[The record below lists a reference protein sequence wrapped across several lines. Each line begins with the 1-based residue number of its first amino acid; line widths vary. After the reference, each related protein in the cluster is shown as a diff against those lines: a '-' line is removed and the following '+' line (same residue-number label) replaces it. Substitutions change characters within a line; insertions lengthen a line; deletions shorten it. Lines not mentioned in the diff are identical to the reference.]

1 MVYFYSFILC
11 LGFLFSPSSLANP
24 AVALFYGEKAPLAEL
39 KAFDIAVIE
48 PDHGYDP
55 VRYRTPD
62 SELFAYLAVA
72 EVQPSRSYFKD
83 IPSHWKMAR
92 NSDWGSVVLDQPPA
106 EWLDFFA
113 DKVVGPL
120 WAKATSISNL
130 CSGGWASLLGSPTNL
145 DRPGN

>member
-92 NSDWGSVVLDQPPA
+92 NSDWGSVVLDQPPPPN
-106 EWLDFFA
+106 
-113 DKVVGPL
+113 G
-120 WAKATSISNL
+120 
-130 CSGGWASLLGSPTNL
+130 
-145 DRPGN
+145 

>member
-11 LGFLFSPSSLANP
+11 LGFLFSPSGLANP

-145 DRPGN
+145 DRQGD